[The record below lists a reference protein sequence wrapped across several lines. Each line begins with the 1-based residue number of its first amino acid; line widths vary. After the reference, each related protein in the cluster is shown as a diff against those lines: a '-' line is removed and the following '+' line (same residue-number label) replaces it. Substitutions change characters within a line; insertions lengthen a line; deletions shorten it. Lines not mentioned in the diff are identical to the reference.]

1 MFEIDLLKAFRD
13 EFGLLDCEFSGR
25 KLDTSSV
32 VGAGSYPSDVKDSVH
47 TECVVSVDSIETS
60 TSKCTPMKGYMTVW
74 VSEMDKRRLSE
85 NDIYTVIDNYSTSYA
100 TDDVLVISYI
110 GTRPE
115 LELSEQ
121 AMEDTGDVTSTEPL
135 GSGAIAGI
143 VLASLFAIIA
153 ALALVTQ
160 AKKRRDNQK
169 KTEAEKRVVDDA
181 FFMNDD
187 DVEVQVSQVKQVR
200 DDASIVTEDHTF
212 DDTTSNVA

>member
-1 MFEIDLLKAFRD
+1 
-13 EFGLLDCEFSGR
+13 
-25 KLDTSSV
+25 
-32 VGAGSYPSDVKDSVH
+32 
-47 TECVVSVDSIETS
+47 
-60 TSKCTPMKGYMTVW
+60 
-74 VSEMDKRRLSE
+74 
-85 NDIYTVIDNYSTSYA
+85 
-100 TDDVLVISYI
+100 
-110 GTRPE
+110 
-115 LELSEQ
+115 
-121 AMEDTGDVTSTEPL
+121 MEDTGDVTSTEPL

-143 VLASLFAIIA
+143 VLASLFAILA

-187 DVEVQVSQVKQVR
+187 DVEVQVCQVKQVR